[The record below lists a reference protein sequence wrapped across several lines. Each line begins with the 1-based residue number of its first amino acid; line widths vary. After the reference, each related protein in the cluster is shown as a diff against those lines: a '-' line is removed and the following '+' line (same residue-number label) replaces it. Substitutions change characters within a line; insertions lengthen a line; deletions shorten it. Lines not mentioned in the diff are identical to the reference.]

1 MKRRAANITTAG
13 QVKVV
18 VLYPLHAVRN
28 LIIRPNF
35 IYVNYLRLSVASLFK
50 SATNLLCPNW
60 YTRPVAVS
68 CCFGAERQG
77 GIEIE
82 VRPLC

>member
-1 MKRRAANITTAG
+1 MKRRVANITTAG
-13 QVKVV
+13 QVKIV

-35 IYVNYLRLSVASLFK
+35 IYVNYLRLLVASLFK
-50 SATNLLCPNW
+50 SATNLLCLKW
-60 YTRPVAVS
+60 CTLAVAAS
-68 CCFGAERQG
+68 CCFGVEWQG
-77 GIEIE
+77 GIELE